1 MNATR
6 RPAIVRVSV
15 TILLSLGLAACSQ
28 HISPAETPPRVISG
42 GVGPTE
48 QQSAA
53 LKVGQTVEVRLRSQ
67 AGTGYSWRLASG
79 GDAGIVR
86 EQGHRTDTEAA
97 EDIRMGGAS
106 WEVFTLRAAQ
116 PGDVAVE
123 YVYERPWEK
132 SGPAARRFTL
142 KVHVER

>member
-1 MNATR
+1 ML
-6 RPAIVRVSV
+6 AIA
-15 TILLSLGLAACSQ
+15 GCSQ

-53 LKVGQTVEVRLRSQ
+53 LKVAQTIEVRLRSQ

-79 GDAGIVR
+79 TDASGIVR
-86 EQGHRTDTEAA
+86 EQGHRTETEAA
-97 EDIRMGGAS
+97 EDNRMGGAT

-116 PGDVAVE
+116 PGDATVE

-132 SGPAARRFTL
+132 SGPPARRFTL